1 MAVVRPAGLK
11 AHQDPPGEGLQHLG
25 GKARHHVGLVDRR
38 GDARLGG
45 GLHHG
50 KGGIAPGADDGI
62 GPEFPEDGSGLPGGP
77 HQVIDGDEVV
87 ADLPGRK
94 GAVETGNMDGP
105 EFIPGLGHKIL
116 LQSPVGTHEKDLRP
130 GFLPPQQ
137 LGQGN
142 RRVHMPRRAA
152 AGEDDAL
159 QFSAHGAFRLSKCR
173 YPDFPG
179 FICRETDSTTP
190 ISTSW
195 MQRAVPP

>member
-1 MAVVRPAGLK
+1 MIVYWLLLLPTA
-11 AHQDPPGEGLQHLG
+11 
-25 GKARHHVGLVDRR
+25 LVAYIFGSMDTMVLASNFVFRQNLRR
-38 GDARLGG
+38 
-45 GLHHG
+45 
-50 KGGIAPGADDGI
+50 
-62 GPEFPEDGSGLPGGP
+62 
-77 HQVIDGDEVV
+77 
-87 ADLPGRK
+87 
-94 GAVETGNMDGP
+94 
-105 EFIPGLGHKIL
+105 
-116 LQSPVGTHEKDLRP
+116 
-130 GFLPPQQ
+130 

-142 RRVHMPRRAA
+142 RWVHMPRRAA